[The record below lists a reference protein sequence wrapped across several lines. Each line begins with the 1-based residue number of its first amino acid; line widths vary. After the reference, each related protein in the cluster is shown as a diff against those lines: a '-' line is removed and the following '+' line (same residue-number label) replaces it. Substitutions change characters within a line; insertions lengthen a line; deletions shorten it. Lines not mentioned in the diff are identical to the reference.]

1 MSKIIGIDLGTTY
14 SAAGFVRDGVPA
26 ILPNGAERIIPSM
39 VGLTPNKALVVG
51 TPARNQYVL
60 YPENTVKSIKRSMG
74 THLRVTL
81 GERDYSPAEVSA
93 IILRE
98 MKRIAEANLGE
109 SVDRAVITVPAYFSD
124 AARQATKEAGEIAG
138 FTVERIINEP
148 TAAALAYGL
157 DRADETQIIAVYD
170 LGGGTF
176 DVSIVELNQGVLEV
190 RASHGDTHLGGD
202 DFDDRLVEH
211 LAQLFKKEHGLD
223 PRDDRKA
230 LARLTRAA
238 EQAKIT
244 LSAQPFAQVR
254 EEYLM
259 EKNRRPLHLEVE
271 IARHEF
277 EDLIQDLLQGTLTAF
292 DAAVS
297 DAGLSKGDLAK
308 VLFVGGSTRIP
319 LVWEMV
325 AAHVGL
331 EPMMEVNP
339 DEAVALGAG
348 VQAALIAGEPLDA
361 ILVDVTPHTLGI
373 EVAELQFGRIVADRF
388 GPIIRR
394 NTTLPTTRAQAFS
407 ALYSDQ
413 TAIQVKVYQGEN
425 SIASANT
432 LLGEFMFENLEP
444 EIEGEPPH
452 ITVQF
457 DLDVNGILAVSAVDR
472 GSGQA
477 KQTTLRAAHTRL
489 STSDK
494 AAASQHLDQLWET
507 VETASADPL
516 LRRARAW
523 VAQEERSANELAE
536 LVRQL
541 EEAEKAGDASAAL
554 HLRNE
559 LTDLL
564 YELEGEADIYRPVV
578 EVEGEAEDDE
588 DWPDDEDDEED
599 DDQEEDEDD
608 ADEDEE

>member
-14 SAAGFVRDGVPA
+14 SAVGLVRDGVPA
-26 ILPNGAERIIPSM
+26 ILPNDAERIIPSM
-39 VGLTPNKALVVG
+39 VGLTPNQALVVG

-74 THLRVTL
+74 TDLRVTL
-81 GERDYSPAEVSA
+81 GDRDYSPAEISA

-109 SVDRAVITVPAYFSD
+109 PVERAVITVPAYFSD

-211 LAQLFKKEHGLD
+211 LAQRFKAEHGLD

-244 LSAQPFAQVR
+244 LSSQPFARVR

-259 EKNRRPLHLEVE
+259 EKQRRPLHLDVE

-277 EDLIQDLLQGTLTAF
+277 EDLIRDLLHGTLTAF
-292 DAAVS
+292 DAALS
-297 DAGLSKGDLAK
+297 DAGLTKGDLAK

-319 LVWEMV
+319 LVWELV
-325 AAHVGL
+325 TTHVGL
-331 EPMMEVNP
+331 EPMMEVDP
-339 DEAVALGAG
+339 DEAVALGASI
-348 VQAALIAGEPLDA
+348 QAALIAGEPLDA

-373 EVAELQFGRIVADRF
+373 EVAEFQFGRVVADRF

-394 NTTLPTTRAQAFS
+394 NTTLPTTRAQVFS
-407 ALYSDQ
+407 ALYPDQ
-413 TAIQVKVYQGEN
+413 AAIKVKVYQGEN

-432 LLGEFMFENLEP
+432 LLGEFLFEDLEQ
-444 EIEGEPPH
+444 EIEGEPPR

-457 DLDVNGILAVSAVDR
+457 DLDVNGILEVSAADR
-472 GSGQA
+472 GSGQF

-489 STSDK
+489 STNDK
-494 AAASQHLDQLWET
+494 AAASQQLDQLWQT
-507 VETASADPL
+507 AETASADPL
-516 LRRARAW
+516 LERARGW
-523 VAQEERSANELAE
+523 VAQEEQAAYDLAE

-541 EEAEKAGDASAAL
+541 GEAEQAGDKIEAL
-554 HLRNE
+554 RLRE
-559 LTDLL
+559 ALTDLL
-564 YELEGEADIYRPVV
+564 YELEGETDVGRQPV
-578 EVEGEAEDDE
+578 EFDRDPDDDD
-588 DWPDDEDDEED
+588 DWPDDEDYED
-599 DDQEEDEDD
+599 DDEDD
-608 ADEDEE
+608 E

>member
-14 SAAGFVRDGVPA
+14 SAVGFVREGLPA
-26 ILPNGAERIIPSM
+26 ILPNGAERIIPSV
-39 VGLTPNKALVVG
+39 VGLTPNAALVVG

-60 YPENTVKSIKRSMG
+60 YPENTFKSIKRSMG
-74 THLRVTL
+74 TDLRVTL
-81 GERDYSPAEVSA
+81 GDRDYSPAEISA

-109 SVDRAVITVPAYFSD
+109 PVERAVITVPAYFSD

-202 DFDDRLVEH
+202 DFDDRLMEH
-211 LAQLFKKEHGLD
+211 LAHRFKDEHGLD

-244 LSAQPFAQVR
+244 LSAQPFARVR

-259 EKNRRPLHLEVE
+259 EKNRRPLHLDVE

-277 EDLIQDLLQGTLTAF
+277 EDLIRDLLEGTLTAF
-292 DAAVS
+292 DAALS

-319 LVWEMV
+319 LVWELV
-325 AAHVGL
+325 ATHVGL

-348 VQAALIAGEPLDA
+348 IQAALMAGEPLDA

-373 EVAELQFGRIVADRF
+373 EVAEHQFGRLVTGRF

-394 NTTLPTTRAQAFS
+394 NTTLPTTRAQVFS
-407 ALYSDQ
+407 ALHPEQ
-413 TAIQVKVYQGEN
+413 TTIQVKVYQGESN
-425 SIASANT
+425 LVADNT
-432 LLGEFMFENLEP
+432 LLGEFMFEGLEQ
-444 EIEGEPPH
+444 EIEGEPPR

-457 DLDVNGILAVSAVDR
+457 DLDVNGILDVSAADR
-472 GSGQA
+472 GSGQL

-489 STSDK
+489 STRDK
-494 AAASQHLDQLWET
+494 AAASQQLEQLWLT
-507 VETASADPL
+507 TETASADPL
-516 LRRARAW
+516 L
-523 VAQEERSANELAE
+523 AQAKA
-536 LVRQL
+536 LVQNQMQDL
-541 EEAEKAGDASAAL
+541 QEMAAVLQQIEAAEKSGDTIEVAR
-554 HLRNE
+554 LRDE

-564 YELEGEADIYRPVV
+564 YELEGETEVDDGVV
-578 EVEGEAEDDE
+578 ELDDQADDDDAWPDHEETEDDDE
-588 DWPDDEDDEED
+588 DE
-599 DDQEEDEDD
+599 
-608 ADEDEE
+608 